1 MTNEP
6 RPAGVTPPV
15 AVVFA
20 AVTFIALS
28 IGALGVAS
36 LALNADVIPVSGL
49 GAIPGVIGQVAALAL
64 FAGVLLWGLKAD
76 PPSYLTA
83 IPCAVAAFV
92 GEAVGI
98 VIGALVSGADPARG
112 VAAAG
117 SVALGFPGPV
127 VAAAGLLAGLLGVF
141 LCRTRSTGPR
151 WRWEDDEEA
160 P

>member
-28 IGALGVAS
+28 IGGLGVAS
-36 LALNADVIPVSGL
+36 LALNADVIPVRGL

-98 VIGALVSGADPARG
+98 VIGALVSGAD
-112 VAAAG
+112 
-117 SVALGFPGPV
+117 
-127 VAAAGLLAGLLGVF
+127 
-141 LCRTRSTGPR
+141 
-151 WRWEDDEEA
+151 
-160 P
+160 